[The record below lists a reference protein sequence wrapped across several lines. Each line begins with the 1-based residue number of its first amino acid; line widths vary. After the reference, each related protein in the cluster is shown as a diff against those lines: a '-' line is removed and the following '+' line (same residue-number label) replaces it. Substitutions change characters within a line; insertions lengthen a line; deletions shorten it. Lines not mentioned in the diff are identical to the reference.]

1 MGVSAAA
8 VRMAII
14 LTVRVLVST
23 AMRVSM
29 TFAVGVLVITM
40 LMPVAVTIH
49 ILLLVVD
56 IVLNYSLQIA
66 KHGKRFQLSFFVLIR
81 LSKWLQKLL

>member
-1 MGVSAAA
+1 
-8 VRMAII
+8 
-14 LTVRVLVST
+14 
-23 AMRVSM
+23 
-29 TFAVGVLVITM
+29 
-40 LMPVAVTIH
+40 MPVAVTIQ